1 MSAKGGDPIE
11 GRVRDVSHGG
21 DAVVETARG
30 IVLARG
36 ALPGERVQVSVESR
50 RGGVQRGKVLALIEA
65 SPDRIEPV
73 CEVVKECGGC
83 PLMTLAS
90 TAQAQLKLLHLQRV
104 LQHVQATVA
113 PEWIGSPRELG
124 YRARARLG
132 WVRPAKA
139 HAARIGYRAA
149 GSDAIV
155 DVERCAV
162 LAPELERGLHA
173 LRARLTA
180 ELQGEGEIALGL
192 GAGGQC
198 VAELRTDAPQPPVV
212 YAACEALVAARELA
226 GVALHAG
233 GRELAAARFGDPHQ
247 LGTGVDGKPLLAPPG
262 AFTQANPEVN
272 ARLVARAVELA
283 APRGAKVLELF
294 AGHGNFTVGLAA
306 LAAELQAVEADAAAA
321 EACRQNL
328 RERGLANARVVEGDA
343 ARAAQ
348 GRGKVDV
355 VVLDPP
361 RAGAR
366 AVLPGVVT
374 RRPRRIVYVSC
385 DAASLRRDLGE
396 LAGAGYRVDAAAA
409 FDMFPQ
415 TSHLE
420 ALVRLTR

>member
-1 MSAKGGDPIE
+1 
-11 GRVRDVSHGG
+11 
-21 DAVVETARG
+21 
-30 IVLARG
+30 
-36 ALPGERVQVSVESR
+36 
-50 RGGVQRGKVLALIEA
+50 VLALLEP
-65 SPDRIEPV
+65 SPDRVEPV
-73 CEVVKECGGC
+73 CDVVQQCGGC
-83 PLMTLAS
+83 PLMTLAAG
-90 TAQAQLKLLHLQRV
+90 AQAQLKLQHLQRV

-132 WVRPAKA
+132 WTRPARA
-139 HAARIGYRAA
+139 RAARIGYRAA

-162 LAPELERGLHA
+162 LAAELGRGLHA
-173 LRARLTA
+173 LRSRLGA
-180 ELQGEGEIALGL
+180 ELQGDGEIALGL

-198 VAELRTDAPQPPVV
+198 VAELRTDAPQPPAV
-212 YAACEALVAARELA
+212 YTACEALVGARELA

-247 LGTGVDGKPLLAPPG
+247 LGTGVDGRPLLAPPG

-272 ARLVARAVELA
+272 ARLVARTVELA
-283 APRGAKVLELF
+283 APEGASVLELF
-294 AGHGNFTVGLAA
+294 AGHGNFTVALAP
-306 LAAELQAVEADAAAA
+306 LAAELRAVEADAAAA

-328 RERGLANARVVEGDA
+328 RERGLSNARVVCDDA
-343 ARAAQ
+343 ARGAQ
-348 GRGKVDV
+348 GKGRVDV
-355 VVLDPP
+355 AVLDPP

-366 AVLPGVVT
+366 AVLPAIVA
-374 RRPRRIVYVSC
+374 RRPKRIVYVSC

-396 LAGAGYRVDAAAA
+396 LAAAGYRVDAAAA

-420 ALVRLTR
+420 ALIRLTR